1 MGSLV
6 KKGGTLMTDFIT
18 AAKLG
23 TFLSKPYA
31 EPVFELLSNYRDL
44 SASEVASRIRLHI
57 RTAQDYLEGLA
68 ELGILKKTEVYEKKR
83 PYFRYSLLTD
93 KLEFSLDLSYL
104 KHENNANENIKFIRE
119 ANNNDARFITAR
131 SDSYISN
138 VVVWSGNG
146 REQEE
151 RKINLTMPQGKF
163 LYHLPFP
170 NAVAKPIKEIMQD
183 ARVDESLLPEIN
195 DLVEMLISLNV
206 IEEDSI

>member
-1 MGSLV
+1 
-6 KKGGTLMTDFIT
+6 MTDFIT

-23 TFLSKPYA
+23 AFLSKPYA
-31 EPVFELLSNYRDL
+31 ESVFELFLNYRDL

-83 PYFRYSLLTD
+83 PYFRYSLITER
-93 KLEFSLDLSYL
+93 LEISLDLSYL
-104 KHENNANENIKFIRE
+104 KHEENTEENVKYIRE
-119 ANNNDARFITAR
+119 ANNNAARFITAR

-146 REQEE
+146 RQQQE

-170 NAVAKPIKEIMQD
+170 NAAPKPIKEIMQ
-183 ARVDESLLPEIN
+183 AANVDESLLPEIN
-195 DLVEMLISLNV
+195 DLVDLLISLNV
-206 IEEDSI
+206 IEEEQMK